1 MEKIHSVSIGNA
13 LIWGAVIIAAAVL
26 LQGTEQ
32 AGMMIVIL
40 GGAAG
45 VSISI
50 VSSAL
55 RKEEQ

>member
-1 MEKIHSVSIGNA
+1 MKKIHSASIGNA

-26 LQGTEQ
+26 LRGIEH

-50 VSSAL
+50 VTSAL
-55 RKEEQ
+55 RKEGQ

>member
-1 MEKIHSVSIGNA
+1 MKKQHSASIGNA
-13 LIWGAVIIAAAVL
+13 VIWAAVIIASAVL
-26 LQGTEQ
+26 LRGTEQ
-32 AGMMIVIL
+32 AGMMVVIL

-55 RKEEQ
+55 AQANH